1 MKRIVSICLPHWPI
15 ERLVVAQARQSPS
28 SAVAPSKSVALQ
40 EVCDEVPFALVE
52 SGHRGVRL
60 SAVNRTAFNC
70 GLKAGDALAD
80 ARTRVP
86 DLKVCDAQAQLDRDG
101 IRRLARWLG
110 RYGIQRNA
118 YGIADK
124 SPSGHP
130 IRQYGVWIDISGVAH
145 LYGGE
150 AELLDDIET
159 RLEGLGLTV
168 ATGLAD
174 TFGAAHALAW
184 YRGGRSKGPS
194 RIAVP
199 NDTLA
204 AIAHLPVAA
213 LRLDGARVHLLHRL
227 GFKTIGS
234 LARVP
239 RIALERRFRSPDES
253 QRVMLRLDQALGLKA
268 EPRRPLVE
276 QPVVSVRQPFAEPL
290 MSAEPLDNEVRDA
303 VARLC
308 ERLDVANL
316 GVRCVQLSL
325 YRCDGTIGEVSV
337 RLSRAVRTPEHL
349 TGLLFEKLPAL
360 DLGFGVDLLVLEAIA
375 TEQLV
380 SDQQSLTQDRGIAQ
394 EAAHGRLIDRLVN
407 RLGAGQVIQL
417 AAQESHWPECA
428 QIRQPARVTCQK
440 SFREPSGRP
449 DRMDLSQPGSAH
461 RPALLLAPPEQVT
474 VIAEIPEGAPV
485 QFSWRRVRYAV
496 VRSQGPERIE
506 PEWWKQLWPAPGLR
520 SRDYYV
526 LEDQT
531 GARFWVYRDG
541 RYDGETDDAPP
552 GWFVHGVFA

>member
-15 ERLVVAQARQSPS
+15 ERLVVALARKSPS
-28 SAVAPSKSVALQ
+28 LTVARSKSVVPQ
-40 EVCDEVPFALVE
+40 EVSDEVPFALVE
-52 SGHRGVRL
+52 AGHRGVRL
-60 SAVNRTAFNC
+60 SAVNRTAFSC

-86 DLKVCDAQAQLDRDG
+86 DLKVCDAQAHLDREG

-124 SPSGHP
+124 SASGHP
-130 IRQYGVWIDISGVAH
+130 IRHYGAWIDISGVAH

-150 AELLDDIET
+150 AELLDDIEA
-159 RLEGLGLTV
+159 RLEQLGLTV
-168 ATGLAD
+168 TTGLAD

-184 YRGGRSKGPS
+184 YGGGRLKGEQ
-194 RIAVP
+194 RIAAP
-199 NDTLA
+199 NETLA
-204 AIAHLPVAA
+204 AIAHLPIAA
-213 LRLDGARVHLLHRL
+213 LRLDGPRVHLLQRL
-227 GFKTIGS
+227 GFKTIGA
-234 LARVP
+234 LARIP
-239 RIALERRFRSPDES
+239 RIALERRFRSHDES
-253 QRVMLRLDQALGLKA
+253 QRVMLRLDQALGHKG

-276 QPVVSVRQPFAEPL
+276 QPAVSVRKPFTEPL
-290 MSAEPLDNEVRDA
+290 MSAQPLDNEVRA
-303 VARLC
+303 LVARLC
-308 ERLDVANL
+308 EKLDAASL
-316 GVRCVQLSL
+316 GVRCVLLSL
-325 YRCDGTIGEVSV
+325 YRCDGTIGEVRI
-337 RLSRAVRTPEHL
+337 RLSRAARAPDHL

-360 DLGFGVDLLVLEAIA
+360 DLGFGVDLLVLDAIA

-380 SDQQSLTQDRGIAQ
+380 SDQQSLTQDQAIAQ
-394 EAAHGRLIDRLVN
+394 DAAHGRLIDRLVN

-428 QIRQPARVTCQK
+428 QIRQPARATSQR
-440 SFREPSGRP
+440 SFREPSGRQN
-449 DRMDLSQPGSAH
+449 RMGLSQLGGAR

-474 VIAEIPEGAPV
+474 VIAEIPDGAPV
-485 QFSWRRVRYAV
+485 QFSWRRVRYTI

-526 LEDQT
+526 LEDQS
-531 GARFWVYRDG
+531 GARFWVFRDG